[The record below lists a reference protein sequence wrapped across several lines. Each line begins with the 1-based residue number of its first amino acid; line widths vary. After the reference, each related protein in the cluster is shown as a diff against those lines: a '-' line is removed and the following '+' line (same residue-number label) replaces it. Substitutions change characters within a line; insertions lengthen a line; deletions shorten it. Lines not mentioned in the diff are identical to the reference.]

1 MTRESLFYRIISA
14 IHVVLF
20 TSILAFGM
28 IFLTGNLLMLP
39 ILGAVFRIGKDFMEK
54 KLDINDSIVR
64 TFFHY
69 LNKSLRLMRF
79 CPVNLILLL
88 NVAGML
94 VAVKTEQLI
103 FSIICLILIAFLL
116 VFMLYIAGYY
126 TFVDKKVNLMDV
138 VFCMLFK
145 PQYLIPVF
153 VIMILCTYFASTTLG
168 IILLFTGTFF
178 LFALEVLVFIQ
189 MLYYRE
195 LTGGL
200 QENDE
205 FYYLIHRSEQKNK

>member
-1 MTRESLFYRIISA
+1 MS
-14 IHVVLF
+14 
-20 TSILAFGM
+20 
-28 IFLTGNLLMLP
+28 
-39 ILGAVFRIGKDFMEK
+39 GKF
-54 KLDINDSIVR
+54 N
-64 TFFHY
+64 
-69 LNKSLRLMRF
+69 
-79 CPVNLILLL
+79 
-88 NVAGML
+88 
-94 VAVKTEQLI
+94 TEQLI